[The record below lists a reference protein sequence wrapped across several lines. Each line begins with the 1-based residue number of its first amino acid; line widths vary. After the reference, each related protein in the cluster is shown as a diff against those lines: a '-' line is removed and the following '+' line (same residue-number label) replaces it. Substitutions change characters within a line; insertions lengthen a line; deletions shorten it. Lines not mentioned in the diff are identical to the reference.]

1 MSPLARAVRTFA
13 QAMVGVLSAAVVAD
27 WIGDL
32 RTSAT
37 VFALGTIAALVAAV
51 AAFLLAHGEITASTP
66 IGKALAST
74 AQFLGAGLATVGL
87 ADLTNAAAID
97 FGQAVGKIVIAAV
110 ATGLYTL
117 AQNGAEQAS

>member
-1 MSPLARAVRTFA
+1 MPTADQLLARLYAIRKDYADDPEDETY
-13 QAMVGVLSAAVVAD
+13 QALH
-27 WIGDL
+27 
-32 RTSAT
+32 
-37 VFALGTIAALVAAV
+37 